1 MTASEFYIA
10 VEFYLDGEYETTMY
24 YTDFDSLVRN
34 MDIMFHTDDF
44 EDVQDVIDFL
54 NGVHVSHGA
63 IGKHIGKQHSFFR
76 VKQLNAFTHE

>member
-1 MTASEFYIA
+1 MTANEFYIA

-54 NGVHVSHGA
+54 NDHDSDDIQYHFD
-63 IGKHIGKQHSFFR
+63 IPINTMDWEFR
-76 VKQLNAFTHE
+76 V

>member
-1 MTASEFYIA
+1 MTANEFYIA

-44 EDVQDVIDFL
+44 DDVQDVIDFL
-54 NGVHVSHGA
+54 NDQDA
-63 IGKHIGKQHSFFR
+63 DDIQHHFDIPINTMDWEF
-76 VKQLNAFTHE
+76 KAEA